1 MNYIKLVR
9 SAVAALAALA
19 VLAAIPAPQANA
31 QQFRQCAPPESPN
44 AVITVSRG
52 AAALVTSEPSP
63 KSGGI
68 CAIANGGS
76 VKVIRI
82 VLSGGMEWAQV
93 EMPIGRGYL
102 GKNQVLLLAA
112 G

>member
-1 MNYIKLVR
+1 MNYIKLAR
-9 SAVAALAALA
+9 SAVAALALLTAM
-19 VLAAIPAPQANA
+19 PATQASAQQVRQCGAPASANA
-31 QQFRQCAPPESPN
+31 I
-44 AVITVSRG
+44 ITVSRG

-63 KSGGI
+63 NSGGI
-68 CAIANGGS
+68 CAIANGGG
-76 VKVIRI
+76 VKVIRM

-102 GKNQVLLLAA
+102 GKNQVSMLAA